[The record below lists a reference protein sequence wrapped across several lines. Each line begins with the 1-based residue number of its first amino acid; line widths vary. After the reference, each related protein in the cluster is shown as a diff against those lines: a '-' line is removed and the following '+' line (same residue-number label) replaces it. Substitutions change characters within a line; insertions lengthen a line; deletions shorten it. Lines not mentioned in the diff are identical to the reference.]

1 MDRVNM
7 RRYLILVGAIVLV
20 WLFSVVNSRRARQC
34 SPWLKRIDETIT
46 ILVWV
51 LALAYGLAFLYW
63 LYTLIF

>member
-1 MDRVNM
+1 MV
-7 RRYLILVGAIVLV
+7 V
-20 WLFSVVNSRRARQC
+20 WLFSVVNSRRARQR

-51 LALAYGLAFLYW
+51 LAIAYGLAFLYW